1 MFPSTRLIAALLA
14 LSMLAGGRL
23 VAQTAQP
30 TLPAS
35 FTAFAV
41 STGGI
46 RSSAVASQVEIT
58 IERWSTAAESN
69 RLMGVTIGR
78 ISGLNC

>member
-1 MFPSTRLIAALLA
+1 MFPSTRLIVALLA
-14 LSMLAGGRL
+14 LSM
-23 VAQTAQP
+23 
-30 TLPAS
+30 PAS

-46 RSSAVASQVEIT
+46 RTSAVASQVEIT

>member
-1 MFPSTRLIAALLA
+1 MFPSTR
-14 LSMLAGGRL
+14 
-23 VAQTAQP
+23 T
-30 TLPAS
+30 
-35 FTAFAV
+35 
-41 STGGI
+41 
-46 RSSAVASQVEIT
+46 SAVASQVEIT